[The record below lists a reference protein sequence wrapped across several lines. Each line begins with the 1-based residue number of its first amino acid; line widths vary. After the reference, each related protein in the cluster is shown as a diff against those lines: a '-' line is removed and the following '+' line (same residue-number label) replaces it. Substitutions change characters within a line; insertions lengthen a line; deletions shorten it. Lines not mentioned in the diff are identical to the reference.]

1 MNYVSSEPR
10 CDCVKLWTPIWATL
24 AANPTP
30 YNSFRNAW
38 HCKVGISLRW
48 AVLSTKPVHVER
60 IQKKGMRYFI
70 ERRRR
75 RRRQSS
81 SSSFRLTS
89 QNRMEEA
96 NSLGLSRGDEVEC
109 YMTYLKRRD
118 QVKMMGLGQRAKVL
132 LLHSHVGNISTRTF
146 PLDSRAFTDST
157 GKRIWKKP
165 QLMVVEGLKSRR
177 FDGLLNNFCFFLL
190 VKGIFS

>member
-1 MNYVSSEPR
+1 MNDVSSEPR
-10 CDCVKLWTPIWATL
+10 CDCVKLWTPIWAAATL

-38 HCKVGISLRW
+38 HCKVGICLRW
-48 AVLSTKPVHVER
+48 AVHYKARACWAYS
-60 IQKKGMRYFI
+60 KKGMRFFV

-96 NSLGLSRGDEVEC
+96 NSLGLSRGDGVEC

-146 PLDSRAFTDST
+146 PLDSWAFTDSNRKKNM
-157 GKRIWKKP
+157 GKKNRSWWS
-165 QLMVVEGLKSRR
+165 LRG
-177 FDGLLNNFCFFLL
+177 
-190 VKGIFS
+190 

>member
-1 MNYVSSEPR
+1 
-10 CDCVKLWTPIWATL
+10 
-24 AANPTP
+24 
-30 YNSFRNAW
+30 
-38 HCKVGISLRW
+38 
-48 AVLSTKPVHVER
+48 
-60 IQKKGMRYFI
+60 
-70 ERRRR
+70 
-75 RRRQSS
+75 
-81 SSSFRLTS
+81 
-89 QNRMEEA
+89 
-96 NSLGLSRGDEVEC
+96 
-109 YMTYLKRRD
+109 MTYLKRRD

>member
-1 MNYVSSEPR
+1 MNELCQFRTKVWLCETLDANMGSSNPGGQPYPIQFVSKRVTLQSWNISAMGR
-10 CDCVKLWTPIWATL
+10 SLYKARACWA
-24 AANPTP
+24 
-30 YNSFRNAW
+30 YS
-38 HCKVGISLRW
+38 
-48 AVLSTKPVHVER
+48 
-60 IQKKGMRYFI
+60 KKGMRYFI

-89 QNRMEEA
+89 KNRMEEA
-96 NSLGLSRGDEVEC
+96 NSLGLSRGDGVEC

-118 QVKMMGLGQRAKVL
+118 QVKMMGLGQRAMVL

-157 GKRIWKKP
+157 GKRIWEKKTRSWWS
-165 QLMVVEGLKSRR
+165 LRG
-177 FDGLLNNFCFFLL
+177 
-190 VKGIFS
+190 